1 MTSDTSTGGA
11 STGGDATGGAAARAS
26 GTTVAAPRAVAK
38 RRRTFRVWF
47 RRSGSRHLFAVLA
60 AIFSL
65 YPVIWV
71 ISAAFAT
78 SSTLGRARL
87 IPRSVTLENF
97 SEVFNNDV
105 SPVDRWLWNSFY
117 IGLIAASLNVLI
129 AAFAAFAFSRMH
141 FTGRRAL
148 LTSLLVM
155 QIFPQFLGFIAFF
168 VLSQDF
174 GQVWSAIGFNTH
186 AFLILVYIGGAA
198 GFNAFLLKG
207 FLDSIPKSLDEAA
220 RIDGAGPLT
229 IFFRIIMPLAR
240 PMLAVIFMIS
250 FITIFSEIVLA
261 SFLLSGADQLTLP
274 VGLRVFLANNYDAN
288 WGVLS
293 ATALIGAAPIVTVFI
308 IAQKHIIGGL
318 TAGGV
323 KG

>member
-1 MTSDTSTGGA
+1 MTSDATTAVGTG
-11 STGGDATGGAAARAS
+11 TP
-26 GTTVAAPRAVAK
+26 TVKA
-38 RRRTFRVWF
+38 RRRPFKVWF
-47 RRSGSRHLFAVLA
+47 RRTGGRHLVALLAV
-60 AIFSL
+60 IFSL
-65 YPVIWV
+65 YPVIWIV
-71 ISAAFAT
+71 SAAFNAQNSLA
-78 SSTLGRARL
+78 SSRL
-87 IPRSVTLENF
+87 IPREVTMDNF
-97 SEVFNNDV
+97 KDVFDNDV
-105 SPVDRWLWNSFY
+105 APVSTWLWNSFY
-117 IGLIAASLNVLI
+117 IGLIAATINVLV
-129 AAFAAFAFSRMH
+129 AAFAAYAFSRME
-141 FTGRRAL
+141 FRGRRSL

-168 VLSQDF
+168 VLAQEF
-174 GQVWSAIGFNTH
+174 GEVWSAIGYNTH

-207 FLDSIPKSLDEAA
+207 FLDSVPKSLDEAA
-220 RIDGAGPLT
+220 RIDGAGQLT

-274 VGLRVFLANNYDAN
+274 VGLRVFLANNYDAA
-288 WGVLS
+288 WGLLA
-293 ATALIGAAPIVTVFI
+293 ATALVGAAPIVTVFVV
-308 IAQKHIIGGL
+308 AQKHIIGGL

>member
-1 MTSDTSTGGA
+1 MTRP
-11 STGGDATGGAAARAS
+11 DAPALNAAMFE
-26 GTTVAAPRAVAK
+26 
-38 RRRTFRVWF
+38 RRRTPVTVWL
-47 RRSGSRHLFAVLA
+47 RRTGTRHLVALLA
-60 AIFSL
+60 AGFSL
-65 YPVIWV
+65 FPVVWIVSASFNAANTLSSSRV
-71 ISAAFAT
+71 IPENVTFDNFTGLFDNDAA
-78 SSTLGRARL
+78 
-87 IPRSVTLENF
+87 
-97 SEVFNNDV
+97 
-105 SPVDRWLWNSFY
+105 PVDTWMWNSFY
-117 IGLIAASLNVLI
+117 IGLIAAFVNVLV
-129 AAFAAFAFSRMH
+129 AAFAAFAFSR
-141 FTGRRAL
+141 FSFLGRRAL

-168 VLSQDF
+168 VMAQQL
-174 GQVWSAIGFNTH
+174 GEVVPAIGLNTH

-250 FITIFSEIVLA
+250 FITTFSEFILA

-274 VGLRVFLANNYDAN
+274 VGLQAFLQEGYNAK
-288 WGVLS
+288 WGLLA
-293 ATALIGAAPIVTVFI
+293 ATALLGAAPIVIVFI
-308 IAQKHIIGGL
+308 VAQKHIIGGL
-318 TAGGV
+318 TSGGV

>member
-1 MTSDTSTGGA
+1 MTSESAIATST
-11 STGGDATGGAAARAS
+11 STSTSA
-26 GTTVAAPRAVAK
+26 GTMPK
-38 RRRTFRVWF
+38 RPRRTVRVWF
-47 RRSGSRHLFAVLA
+47 RRSGGRHLFAIA
-60 AIFSL
+60 ASLFSL
-65 YPVIWV
+65 YPIIWI
-71 ISAAFAT
+71 ISAAFT
-78 SSTLGRARL
+78 KGSTLGRARL
-87 IPRSVTLENF
+87 IPRSVTFENF
-97 SEVFNNDV
+97 QEIFTNNV
-105 SPVDRWLWNSFY
+105 APVDRWLWNSFY
-117 IGLIAASLNVLI
+117 IGLIAASMNVLV
-129 AAFAAFAFSRMH
+129 AAFAAYAFSRMH
-141 FTGRRAL
+141 FRGRRGL

-174 GQVWSAIGFNTH
+174 GKVWSSIGYNTH

-207 FLDSIPKSLDEAA
+207 FLDSVPKSLDEAA
-220 RIDGAGPLT
+220 RIDGAGQLT

-274 VGLRVFLANNYDAN
+274 VGLRVFLANSYDAN
-288 WGVLS
+288 WGLLA
-293 ATALIGAAPIVTVFI
+293 ATAIVGATPIVLVFVL
-308 IAQKHIIGGL
+308 AQKHIIGGL